1 MAAVFGALWLGPP
14 SAGATPCPNEALR
27 AGPSAALPDC
37 RAYELV
43 SPPDSNG
50 RLLEPLSGF
59 SFEAAWELFPT
70 ELASPS
76 RDSIVYATFESP
88 LLSPPGPNGNI
99 DLYEALRGPSG
110 WTTARRLT
118 PSGDQAV
125 NPNVGGVSSDHSYN
139 FFHVAPIGGLGPPR
153 IGGSLAGEFG
163 AAYLSKPD
171 GTLEAVGKGSE
182 GEEPLAQGR
191 YISPGGKH
199 VIFSTGKQDVQSIWC
214 QSNAAKC
221 KVLKLEPN
229 APESG
234 TGAVY
239 DREADGLAHVVSLL
253 PPNTTP
259 ASGQQAVYQGASKS
273 GTSIA
278 FKIEGNLYVR
288 VNSGEPGEE
297 TEEAAPA
304 AAEPVYAG

>member
-1 MAAVFGALWLGPP
+1 MACLLPT
-14 SAGATPCPNEALR
+14 SARAAPCSDEAFR
-27 AGPSAALPDC
+27 TGPSASLPDC

-43 SPPDSNG
+43 SPPGSNG
-50 RLLEPLSGF
+50 RLLEPISGF

-88 LLSPPGPNGNI
+88 LLSPSGPNGNI

-118 PSGDQAV
+118 PSGDQGV
-125 NPNVGGVSSDHSYN
+125 NPNVGGVSSDHSYS

-171 GTLEAVGKGSE
+171 GTVEAVAIGAE

-191 YISPGGKH
+191 YISEGGKH

-214 QSNAAKC
+214 QSAIVGGHEC
-221 KVLKLEPN
+221 KALKLEPN
-229 APESG
+229 APETG

-239 DREADGLAHVVSLL
+239 DREAGGTAHVVSLL
-253 PPNTTP
+253 PPNITP
-259 ASGQQAVYQGASKS
+259 TAGQQALYQGASKD

-278 FKIEGNLYVR
+278 FKIEGNLYLR
-288 VNSGEPGEE
+288 VNSGGETGEEE

-304 AAEPVYAG
+304 A